1 LVFVRGLLGQKNQSS
16 AVILYSSLHIS
27 QWILVVYCYH
37 FLVTIG
43 HMDKPNLRTQLAQ
56 RLREWMDARPD
67 LNTQAKVAKISGV
80 AQTTIS
86 RILNAGTGVT
96 LDNLEAI
103 ARAFD
108 RHPYE
113 MLIDSDTQLAQQIA
127 HLPVIQQQHVAAF
140 AQFVANQQQIRGGSN
155 ENQILFYTDESA
167 PTPELQPRLRQ
178 AAMRQPK
185 KVLLNHDVPTQNR
198 ETSRRA
204 KVRNR
209 KS

>member
-1 LVFVRGLLGQKNQSS
+1 
-16 AVILYSSLHIS
+16 
-27 QWILVVYCYH
+27 
-37 FLVTIG
+37 
-43 HMDKPNLRTQLAQ
+43 
-56 RLREWMDARPD
+56 
-67 LNTQAKVAKISGV
+67 VAKISGV